1 MSANETSTN
10 VIKDEHQSGVTT
22 VASLSNSQK
31 RRHRTRIQYKYLQ
44 RESIEMTFFNKV
56 KDRIKESKNN
66 VSNSEESSKIVTDII
81 CRCNMSK

>member
-1 MSANETSTN
+1 
-10 VIKDEHQSGVTT
+10 
-22 VASLSNSQK
+22 
-31 RRHRTRIQYKYLQ
+31 
-44 RESIEMTFFNKV
+44 MTFFSKV